1 MASHVSSHD
10 HHPWYKG
17 GGTAQD
23 HKREGK
29 TKFQPFFSS
38 TGLSAA
44 VFTKYIFSSYTHNL
58 FCSPFFFPSAF
69 EGSQNPDESSISFPI
84 TFMYKDV
91 PMQFVYYR
99 KAETPHKSC
108 ICVRM
113 STSTRKPRWGQKL
126 HLMMSTARST
136 QRTHLH
142 TLNSVQ
148 QLLQFIVRF
157 MKHVHP
163 QAVIRLS
170 NFTAL
175 SFQHFSVI
183 HKLKPRQ
190 RPCPQANCR
199 SFSTQSLSVVLSFP
213 KHLTCVK
220 LCYVFH

>member
-1 MASHVSSHD
+1 MTISLGTKEEGLLRTTRGKGRQTSSLSSVLLVCLQYYLQSISF
-10 HHPWYKG
+10 HP
-17 GGTAQD
+17 TL
-23 HKREGK
+23 
-29 TKFQPFFSS
+29 TIFF
-38 TGLSAA
+38 
-44 VFTKYIFSSYTHNL
+44 VVH
-58 FCSPFFFPSAF
+58 FFFPSSF

-99 KAETPHKSC
+99 KAETSQKSC
-108 ICVRM
+108 ICIRM

-136 QRTHLH
+136 QSTHLH

-163 QAVIRLS
+163 QAVIWLS

-175 SFQHFSVI
+175 YFQHFSII
-183 HKLKPRQ
+183 HKLKPLQ
-190 RPCPQANCR
+190 RPFPQANCR
-199 SFSTQSLSVVLSFP
+199 SFATQSLSVVLSFP